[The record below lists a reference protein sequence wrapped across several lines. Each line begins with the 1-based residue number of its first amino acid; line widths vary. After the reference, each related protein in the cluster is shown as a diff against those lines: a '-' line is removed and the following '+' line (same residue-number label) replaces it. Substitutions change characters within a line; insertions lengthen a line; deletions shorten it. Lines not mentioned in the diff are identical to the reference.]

1 MNIIEEKIENNS
13 QVFVFYGEID
23 SSNSLSYKEQIHT
36 KILNNRYS
44 LIIFDFSN
52 TSFIDSAGIGLI
64 LGRYNEI
71 KMMGKNLRIRGIN
84 LQIDKIFKI
93 SGLYQILNIECLESK
108 VNI

>member
-23 SSNSLSYKEQIHT
+23 SSNSLSYKEQIYP
-36 KILNNRYS
+36 KILNKRYS